1 MTYFT
6 DNVYEKMMI
15 QKPQYSSASAKSR
28 PPKKEQKIRKLI
40 VVHEK
45 VEATKQ
51 DKEGYKYAVSD
62 CRKAE
67 RCTKYR

>member
-6 DNVYEKMMI
+6 DSVFEKMML
-15 QKPQYSSASAKSR
+15 QKPQYSSAPAKDR

-51 DKEGYKYAVSD
+51 DKEG
-62 CRKAE
+62 
-67 RCTKYR
+67 